1 MFTNSR
7 VVWDSSTDS
16 QPTRQNQS
24 MTLMIDY
31 RLSSENFSF
40 YSSFLLQS
48 LTNSSLQSD
57 CLLPAVSTV
66 ICDCFVQPDTEL
78 LSPEISEIWVWG
90 SGYEKNREQLRA
102 QEISTEKNI
111 TAVDADI
118 FTRALR
124 SHVLIKD

>member
-1 MFTNSR
+1 
-7 VVWDSSTDS
+7 
-16 QPTRQNQS
+16 

-31 RLSSENFSF
+31 RLSSETFSF

-90 SGYEKNREQLRA
+90 SGYEKHREQLRA

-124 SHVLIKD
+124 SHVLIKN